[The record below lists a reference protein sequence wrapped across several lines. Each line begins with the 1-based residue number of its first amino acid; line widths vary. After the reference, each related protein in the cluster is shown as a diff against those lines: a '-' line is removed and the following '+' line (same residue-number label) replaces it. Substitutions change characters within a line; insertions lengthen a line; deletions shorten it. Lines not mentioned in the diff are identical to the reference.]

1 VCEGD
6 SLCRDSGLSGSSMVL
21 RVPLLAQAL
30 TSLLGTPGACMQVI
44 NNCRDLKATV
54 EGATSRGHGAVDLT
68 LQLRGYRQYH
78 CEESVR
84 IAASQSVKVIGDD
97 GSAVDG
103 SAVNVYV
110 ALKPAGFTESP
121 APGASSGWGIENDGR
136 MEEGLTKSLF
146 VNEGTLSLE
155 NIRFHLNG
163 AQEEMYEV
171 PGGEGKRTL
180 LGKHRCI
187 GSARLVRNSGHLIMQ
202 NSSVVDTPSVYSGGR
217 PPPNCRWNE
226 NALQG
231 RVVYSDGNNRST
243 VMVSRS
249 SFDLTFPR
257 EVGEGSAFYTMG
269 GAVGIEKSWFR
280 TMASHPHKNT
290 PHETAD
296 RGSTATVGL
305 TVSVSRGCSVD
316 SDAALTGRGVGVTG
330 QRDGA
335 VVFEERKGIRG
346 EFLLVKTDCSF
357 LGRDTNVD
365 DDNASVPRSSSGVG
379 MSSADLRPRGHR
391 QLTMC
396 TPCDCTNLFWL
407 LVAVSMVLITLM
419 GLFCLSRRHPDGR
432 RRWALRWCGSAA
444 DRRVHQ
450 EAVRDDIFDSGM
462 GCFSDDSLVEEE
474 TVTVP
479 IGKKVT
485 SARIYRYGS
494 RELPTSPLQVQP
506 TLPMISGSTSRGDGA
521 TVPADRRCQPDTLL
535 CDGERQVQVAAG
547 NTANGV
553 AVDGRDARSLSPRT
567 ASRRSPSRG
576 GACPVDHGLGESAS
590 STRWPDQIPKE
601 PDDDMCY
608 SPDNEIE
615 GEFFAVIGHQTRGL
629 ALVSPRSPHGE
640 KPNRLAAAFS
650 SAGSLVAEAA
660 AEEYAAVTARKM
672 ASTNANGGHRAAASP
687 LSHSAG
693 TSPRLGSQED
703 EVCCSASSTESGTGR
718 DSFSSAGS
726 PVFEAAAEEYAAVT
740 AKKMASTNANGGH
753 RAAASPLSCSAGISP
768 GLGGHEDE
776 MCYSASSTESGTGR
790 HSFSSAG
797 SPVFMS
803 VAEEYAAAAAA
814 AREIASTNTNGG
826 RRAAASPLSCSAVIS
841 PGLGGQED
849 EMCYSASSTESG
861 EASGGFSSRGSPVA
875 STAVEGH
882 AALAE
887 RKGAGIMSSISSR
900 DQRSSDHI
908 PRDAHVV

>member
-1 VCEGD
+1 MCEGGG
-6 SLCRDSGLSGSSMVL
+6 LCRDSGLSGSSMVF

-30 TSLLGTPGACMQVI
+30 MSLLVTPGACMQVI

-84 IAASQSVKVIGDD
+84 IAASQSVKVVGD
-97 GSAVDG
+97 DG

-110 ALKPAGFTESP
+110 ALKPTGFTESP
-121 APGASSGWGIENDGR
+121 APGASSAWGIENDGR
-136 MEEGLTKSLF
+136 VEEGLTKSLF

-163 AQEEMYEV
+163 AQGEMYEV

-180 LGKHRCI
+180 GKHSCI

-243 VMVSRS
+243 VIVSRS
-249 SFDLTFPR
+249 SFDLTFPT

-269 GAVGIEKSWFR
+269 GAVDIEKSWFR
-280 TMASHPHKNT
+280 TMASHPRKNT

-296 RGSTATVGL
+296 SRSTAAVGL

-357 LGRDTNVD
+357 LGRDPNVG
-365 DDNASVPRSSSGVG
+365 DDNAFVLRSSSGVG

-396 TPCDCTNLFWL
+396 TTCGCTNLFWL
-407 LVAVSMVLITLM
+407 LVTVSMGLITLM
-419 GLFCLSRRHPDGR
+419 GLFCLSRWHPDGR
-432 RRWALRWCGSAA
+432 RRWALRWCSGAA

-450 EAVRDDIFDSGM
+450 EAVRDDTFDSGM
-462 GCFSDDSLVEEE
+462 ECFSDDSLVEEE

-485 SARIYRYGS
+485 SARIYRSGS

-506 TLPMISGSTSRGDGA
+506 TLPTISGSTSRGDGA
-521 TVPADRRCQPDTLL
+521 TVPADRGCQPDTLL
-535 CDGERQVQVAAG
+535 CGGERQVQVAAG
-547 NTANGV
+547 NTASGV
-553 AVDGRDARSLSPRT
+553 AADGRDARSLSPRT
-567 ASRRSPSRG
+567 ASSLSPSRG
-576 GACPVDHGLGESAS
+576 GACPVDHGVGESAS
-590 STRWPDQIPKE
+590 STRRADQMLKE

-615 GEFFAVIGHQTRGL
+615 GEFFAVMGHQTRGL
-629 ALVSPRSPHGE
+629 ALVRPRSV
-640 KPNRLAAAFS
+640 F
-650 SAGSLVAEAA
+650 EAA
-660 AEEYAAVTARKM
+660 AEEYGAEMARKM
-672 ASTNANGGHRAAASP
+672 ATTNANGGHRAAASP

-693 TSPRLGSQED
+693 TIPSLGSHID
-703 EVCCSASSTESGTGR
+703 EICYSASSTESGTGR

-726 PVFEAAAEEYAAVT
+726 PVFASAAEKYAAVT
-740 AKKMASTNANGGH
+740 ARKMASTNVNGGH
-753 RAAASPLSCSAGISP
+753 RAAASPLSRSAGISP

-814 AREIASTNTNGG
+814 RETASTNTHGG
-826 RRAAASPLSCSAVIS
+826 RRAAASPRSCSAGIS
-841 PGLGGQED
+841 TGLGGHED

-875 STAVEGH
+875 SMVVEGH

-887 RKGAGIMSSISSR
+887 RKGADRIWSISSPH
-900 DQRSSDHI
+900 QRSSDHI
-908 PRDAHVV
+908 PQDAHVV